1 MKKIKIFYLISFL
14 ILSSCANKEAESPE
28 TEIEKVSYSLG
39 VNMGMWMQSQGIDS
53 IDLNML
59 AQAFNDVYANDS
71 IKISLSQSNLIIQ
84 EYITKAQ
91 SESES
96 KRLKEQ
102 EEKLN
107 KNINTIQQANS
118 NTITLESGLE
128 IEILKKGEGESP
140 KINDKV
146 SVHYTG
152 TLTDGTKFDSSIDRN
167 EPIEFNVGVGNVI
180 PGWDEA
186 LQLMK
191 VGDLWKLTIPS
202 NLAYGETGAGGI
214 IPPNATL
221 IFEVE
226 LLSIN

>member
-14 ILSSCANKEAESPE
+14 ILSSCANKEGESPE

-53 IDLNML
+53 IDLDML
-59 AQAFNDVYANDS
+59 AKAFNDVYANDS

-102 EEKLN
+102 EDKLN

-118 NTITLESGLE
+118 NNITLESGLE

-140 KINDKV
+140 KINDQV

-167 EPIEFNVGVGNVI
+167 EPIKFNVGVGNVI

>member
-14 ILSSCANKEAESPE
+14 ILSSCANKETESPE

-53 IDLNML
+53 INLDML

-102 EEKLN
+102 EDKLN

-118 NTITLESGLE
+118 NNITLESGLE

-140 KINDKV
+140 KINDQV

-167 EPIEFNVGVGNVI
+167 EPIKFNVGVGNVI

>member
-14 ILSSCANKEAESPE
+14 ILSSCANKEVDSPE

-53 IDLNML
+53 IDLDML

-102 EEKLN
+102 EDKLN

-140 KINDKV
+140 KINDQV

-167 EPIEFNVGVGNVI
+167 EPIKFNVGVGNVI